1 MKARFGVMV
10 SGGAP
15 FPHRADLEKFAE
27 LIRIIDD
34 CGVEMIGTYDT
45 TFIGGDA
52 YVRATLIAQVAKN
65 ALVGLHPT
73 NPLTREPQIMAG
85 FLASIDAMTEGRAFM
100 DIASGDSAVYNIGM
114 KAATRAR
121 IEDYVTCIRGL
132 LANGEATYD
141 GRPQRVRWHEET
153 VKKNVPITFCA
164 EGPKTLHLGGR
175 IFNGVIAGTGVLPPV
190 VSDTIARVRA
200 GAESEGRN
208 PDDVDVWFT
217 TRSSLDEDSER
228 AVEAI
233 HASVSSILNHSMRFG
248 LNNKNVPGQFRN
260 KIQEYVDGY
269 ELYDHVLEAG
279 RNPKRMSELGLTDYA
294 LERYALAGD
303 VGDWIE
309 RIGSLAEV
317 GADKIWFSTERGDLD
332 RQIHYMRV
340 FAEQIRPHFQ

>member
-1 MKARFGVMV
+1 MKVRFGVMV

-200 GAESEGRN
+200 GTESEGRN

-248 LNNKNVPGQFRN
+248 LDNKNVPGQFRD

>member
-1 MKARFGVMV
+1 MKVRFGVMV

-15 FPHRADLEKFAE
+15 FPHRADLEKFGE

-190 VSDTIARVRA
+190 VIDSIARVRA

-248 LNNKNVPGQFRN
+248 LDNKNVPGQFRD

>member
-1 MKARFGVMV
+1 MKVRFGVMV

-141 GRPQRVRWHEET
+141 GRPQRVRWHEGT

-248 LNNKNVPGQFRN
+248 LNNKNVPGQFRD

>member
-1 MKARFGVMV
+1 MKVRFGVMV

-248 LNNKNVPGQFRN
+248 LNNKNVPGQFRD

>member
-1 MKARFGVMV
+1 MKVRFGVMV

-15 FPHRADLEKFAE
+15 FPHRADLEKFGE

-132 LANGEATYD
+132 LASGEANYD

-200 GAESEGRN
+200 GTESEGRN

-248 LNNKNVPGQFRN
+248 LDNKNVPGQFRD

-340 FAEQIRPHFQ
+340 FAEQVRPHFQ

>member
-1 MKARFGVMV
+1 MKVRFGVMV

-15 FPHRADLEKFAE
+15 FPHRADLEKFGE

-132 LANGEATYD
+132 LASGEANYD

-200 GAESEGRN
+200 GTESEGRN

-248 LNNKNVPGQFRN
+248 LDNKNVPGQFRD